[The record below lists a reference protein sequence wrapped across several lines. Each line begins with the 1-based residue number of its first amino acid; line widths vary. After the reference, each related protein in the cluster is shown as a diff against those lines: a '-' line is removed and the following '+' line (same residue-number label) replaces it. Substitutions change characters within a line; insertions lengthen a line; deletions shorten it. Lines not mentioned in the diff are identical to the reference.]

1 MSEGTSPSDSISKV
15 DENYASEHSA
25 VKSFLRVSYRFFAPI
40 IRRTKSDFLGNM
52 QLNLDKAEID
62 ISSEVYLSGVYFTSL
77 LVGIILAALTV
88 GEYLNRG
95 PYDFVTILIPVSVF
109 LTVGV
114 GFLLPGIKSS
124 SRGKKID
131 ENLGSAFSF
140 ISAMSS
146 ADVPINTIML
156 KLSKMKEYGEVSREA
171 LKIASRT
178 ELLGIDI
185 FTAMQQV
192 AKNSPSTEWQKFLQG
207 AVATSTAGARLKP
220 YFVGKATEYQ
230 SRLRISLKKNAE
242 SVSVFAE
249 TYVTVGVAFPLFFIV
264 ILAVM
269 AVIARTASGATISF
283 LLLFSFIVLPVMT
296 VTFILLISSVNKEVQ
311 IS

>member
-1 MSEGTSPSDSISKV
+1 VSKRTAQSDSTSKV
-15 DENYASEHSA
+15 DENYASENSA
-25 VKSFLRVSYRFFAPI
+25 VNSFFRVSYGLFALFI
-40 IRRTKSDFLGNM
+40 GGTKSDFLSSI

-62 ISSEVYLSGVYFTSL
+62 ISSEVYLSGVYFASM
-77 LVGIILAALTV
+77 LVGIVLVALTL

-95 PYDFVTILIPVSVF
+95 PYNFVSILIPVSVV
-109 LTVGV
+109 LTLGV
-114 GFLLPGIKSS
+114 GFFLPGIKSS

-146 ADVPINTIML
+146 ADVPINAIML

-178 ELLGIDI
+178 EILGTDI

-192 AKNSPSTEWQKFLQG
+192 AKSSASIEWQKFLQG

-249 TYVTVGVAFPLFFIV
+249 TYVTVGVAFPLFLIV

-269 AVIARTASGATISF
+269 SVIARTASGATISF
-283 LLLFSFIVLPVMT
+283 LLLFSFIVLPVMI